1 MPSHRT
7 VVPGEGSNADS
18 PNWSFVE
25 RRVGARWTISNRE
38 RKTDRVSR
46 SQQASRT
53 AAGVAWLRAAHQ
65 VVDSPPRILDDPI
78 APALFGDAAA
88 HLAERGPELFSP
100 GALALR
106 SHVLLRSRFA
116 EDQLAAAV
124 RRGGGQYVILGA
136 GFDTFGYRQPSWART
151 LRIIEVDQPVSQQ
164 DKRRRLADA
173 GIVPPANLIFA
184 AVDFEAE
191 SLIDELARTGVDVS
205 APTFFSWLGVSM
217 YLTRDAVDAVF
228 RTVARFPSSSE
239 LVFTFAQPRPP
250 GSPTTPSIVDPEAAV
265 GEPWL
270 IVFDP
275 DELPRILREDGFSS
289 VRF

>member
-1 MPSHRT
+1 M
-7 VVPGEGSNADS
+7 
-18 PNWSFVE
+18 
-25 RRVGARWTISNRE
+25 
-38 RKTDRVSR
+38 
-46 SQQASRT
+46 
-53 AAGVAWLRAAHQ
+53 
-65 VVDSPPRILDDPI
+65 
-78 APALFGDAAA
+78 
-88 HLAERGPELFSP
+88 
-100 GALALR
+100 
-106 SHVLLRSRFA
+106 
-116 EDQLAAAV
+116 
-124 RRGGGQYVILGA
+124 
-136 GFDTFGYRQPSWART
+136 
-151 LRIIEVDQPVSQQ
+151 DQPDSQQ

-250 GSPTTPSIVDPEAAV
+250 GSPTTPSIVDRAAAV

-270 IVFDP
+270 TFFDP

-289 VRF
+289 VRFLTREEAEQRYFTGRSDALRTPRRVSIDRNQGRGSTMSKKKLVKELARH